1 MCAYPFLFTYLFCS
15 AAQASRSTCQADIRD
30 QHARIVFWFLQ
41 LKARFSIRFE
51 AILLTTLQKVTV
63 QTCFLFT
70 AEKMIL
76 KNEAVQETSALA
88 QSLQVIAVMQ
98 LEPFKLIPFYKVKVK
113 LNDGHLLFVF
123 KSLKGCLFFLLFR
136 IV

>member
-1 MCAYPFLFTYLFCS
+1 M
-15 AAQASRSTCQADIRD
+15 
-30 QHARIVFWFLQ
+30 
-41 LKARFSIRFE
+41 
-51 AILLTTLQKVTV
+51 TV
-63 QTCFLFT
+63 QTYFLFT

-98 LEPFKLIPFYKVKVK
+98 LGPFKLIPFYKVKVK